1 MAWQILAM
9 WAVAMVTIAWFV
21 RGERQLIANATLA
34 QAAFLYAPQRA
45 PHDDY
50 ESDLSVDAPIP
61 RPAPLPRRSDGLS
74 RAERDFLKA
83 LSQTA

>member
-50 ESDLSVDAPIP
+50 ESDLSVDAP
-61 RPAPLPRRSDGLS
+61 LPRRSDGLS